1 MRSRVSRRRAR
12 LPLASL
18 AGYTD
23 IGRVSEGTAPMRLV
37 LCDDNRIL
45 CEALGAALGRWGHK
59 VLATTTTTVEGIAA
73 VAEHQPDAC
82 LLDLRFPDP
91 PDGLGAAR
99 VIRQQYPGTTVL
111 LLSGLIDPAVR
122 SEAMRIG
129 IAAFLRKDKNIDH
142 IADALD
148 VIASGGVIFDSTLTA
163 RPSPARGWWRT
174 HSSYVL
180 TPREKDV
187 LRRMVAGQS
196 TAQMA
201 HEMNIEVSTVRTY
214 VKNVLTKLGVHSRL
228 QATALAT
235 REHLLGDWTENPP
248 A

>member
-1 MRSRVSRRRAR
+1 
-12 LPLASL
+12 
-18 AGYTD
+18 
-23 IGRVSEGTAPMRLV
+23 MRLV

-45 CEALGAALGRWGHK
+45 CEALGASLEWWGHK
-59 VLATTTTTVEGIAA
+59 ALATTTTTAEGIAA

-99 VIRQQYPGTTVL
+99 VIRQQYPGTAVL

-129 IAAFLRKDKNIDH
+129 VAAFLRKDQNIDH

-163 RPSPARGWWRT
+163 RPSPAKGRRT
-174 HSSYVL
+174 HFAYVL

-201 HEMNIEVSTVRTY
+201 REMNIEVSTVRTY

-228 QATALAT
+228 QATALAF
-235 REHLLGDWTENPP
+235 REHLPGDWTENPP

>member
-1 MRSRVSRRRAR
+1 
-12 LPLASL
+12 
-18 AGYTD
+18 
-23 IGRVSEGTAPMRLV
+23 MRLV

-45 CEALGAALGRWGHK
+45 CEALAVALERRGHK
-59 VLATTTTTVEGIAA
+59 VLAIASTTVRGIAA
-73 VAEHQPDAC
+73 VAEYQPDAC
-82 LLDLRFPDP
+82 LLDLKFPDP

-99 VIRQQYPGTTVL
+99 VIRQWHPGTAVL

-129 IAAFLRKDKNIDH
+129 VVAFLRKDQNIDH
-142 IADALD
+142 ISDALE
-148 VIASGGVIFDSTLTA
+148 VVASGGVIFDSTLTA
-163 RPSPARGWWRT
+163 RPSASGWRT
-174 HSSYVL
+174 QSPYVL

-187 LRRMVAGQS
+187 VRRMVIGQS

-201 HEMNIEVSTVRTY
+201 HEMNVEVSTVRTY

-235 REHLLGDWTENPP
+235 REHLLDDWKEMPS

>member
-1 MRSRVSRRRAR
+1 
-12 LPLASL
+12 
-18 AGYTD
+18 
-23 IGRVSEGTAPMRLV
+23 MRLV

-45 CEALGAALGRWGHK
+45 CEALAVALERRGHK
-59 VLATTTTTVEGIAA
+59 VLAIATTTVRGIAA
-73 VAEHQPDAC
+73 VAEYQPDAC
-82 LLDLRFPDP
+82 LLDLKFPDP

-99 VIRQQYPGTTVL
+99 VIRQRHPGTAVL

-129 IAAFLRKDKNIDH
+129 VMAFLRKDQNIDH
-142 IADALD
+142 ISDALE

-163 RPSPARGWWRT
+163 RPSSARGWRT
-174 HSSYVL
+174 QCAYVL

-187 LRRMVAGQS
+187 VRRMVIGQS

-201 HEMNIEVSTVRTY
+201 HEMKVEVSTVRTY

-235 REHLLGDWTENPP
+235 REHLLGDWTEMPS

>member
-1 MRSRVSRRRAR
+1 
-12 LPLASL
+12 
-18 AGYTD
+18 
-23 IGRVSEGTAPMRLV
+23 MRLV

-45 CEALGAALGRWGHK
+45 CEALGASLERWGHK
-59 VLATTTTTVEGIAA
+59 VMATTTTTVEGIAA

-99 VIRQQYPGTTVL
+99 VIRQQCPGTAVL

-129 IAAFLRKDKNIDH
+129 VAAFLRKDQNIDH

-148 VIASGGVIFDSTLTA
+148 VIASGGMIFDSTLTA
-163 RPSPARGWWRT
+163 RPSPRGWRP
-174 HSSYVL
+174 HSAYVL

-196 TAQMA
+196 TARMA
-201 HEMNIEVSTVRTY
+201 REMNIEVSTVRTY

>member
-1 MRSRVSRRRAR
+1 
-12 LPLASL
+12 
-18 AGYTD
+18 
-23 IGRVSEGTAPMRLV
+23 MRLI

-45 CEALGAALGRWGHK
+45 CEALAVALEGRGHK
-59 VLATTTTTVEGIAA
+59 VLATVTTTLRGIAA
-73 VAEHQPDAC
+73 VAEYQPDAC
-82 LLDLRFPDP
+82 LLDLKFPDP

-99 VIRQQYPGTTVL
+99 VIRQRHPGTAVL

-129 IAAFLRKDKNIDH
+129 VVAFLRKDQNIDH
-142 IADALD
+142 LSDALE

-163 RPSPARGWWRT
+163 RPSSARGWRRQPAYT
-174 HSSYVL
+174 L
-180 TPREKDV
+180 APREKDV

-201 HEMNIEVSTVRTY
+201 CEMKVEVSTIRTY
-214 VKNVLTKLGVHSRL
+214 VKNVFTKLGVHSRL
-228 QATALAT
+228 QAAALAS
-235 REHLLGDWTENPP
+235 REHLLGDWTEIPS